1 MSTGWGIALVVVLV
15 AVGALLAAAEA
26 ATSTISH
33 LRAEALRR
41 DGRRHADRL
50 LRVAAEPARYLSTAT
65 LVRVVVEVAA
75 TVVLVEVLDGVVG
88 PVWAAVLIAVAVM
101 SVVLYVV
108 GGVGP
113 RTLGVQHAEAV
124 ALAGS
129 GPLLVLE
136 AVLGPVPGLLILLG
150 NAVTPGRGFRHGPF
164 ATEAR
169 LRELV
174 DLAEEDSAIEAGERT
189 MIHRVFD
196 LGDTSVREVMV
207 PRTDIVWIERGS
219 TLRSVESVALRSGFS
234 RIPVLGDG
242 FDDVVGT
249 CYLKD
254 VTRRVFD
261 DPAAAEQ
268 PVESVMRPAV
278 FVPDSKPA
286 DDLLRDMQA
295 QRTHLALVV
304 DEYGGTAGLVTIE
317 DVLEEIVGEITDEY
331 DTAALEPER
340 FADGSVRVPS
350 RMTLDDLGDLLR
362 RPLDDPDVDTVG
374 GLLSKGLGTV
384 PIPGDRTRIAGLE
397 LVADST
403 GGRRNRI
410 GSVVVTP
417 LEPEEPSSGDGTDTD
432 TDTDNHSNTNNHT
445 DAGGDADGRPAAPEV
460 SAAEPARAGSAGQ
473 QRP

>member
-1 MSTGWGIALVVVLV
+1 MSTGWGIVLVVVLV
-15 AVGALLAAAEA
+15 AVGALLSAVES

-33 LRAEALRR
+33 LRAEALQRQ
-41 DGRRHADRL
+41 GRRHADRL

-65 LVRVVVEVAA
+65 LVGVVAATTA
-75 TVVLVEVLDGVVG
+75 TVVLVELLRFGFG
-88 PVWAAVLIAVAVM
+88 SVWPALLVAAGAM
-101 SVVLYVV
+101 SVIQYTLV
-108 GGVGP
+108 GVGP

-124 ALAGS
+124 ALAGA

-136 AVLGPVPGLLILLG
+136 SVLGPIPGVLIQLG
-150 NAVTPGRGFRHGPF
+150 NAITPGKGFRHGPF

-174 DLAEEDSAIEAGERT
+174 DLAEEDAAIESDERA

-207 PRTDIVWIERGS
+207 PRTDIVVIDADA
-219 TLRSVESVALRSGFS
+219 TLRDVESVALRSGFS

-242 FDDVVGT
+242 FDDVVGIS
-249 CYLKD
+249 YLKD
-254 VTRRVFD
+254 VTGRLFD
-261 DPAAAEQ
+261 DPGARDL
-268 PVESVMRPAV
+268 PVSAVMRPAA

-295 QRTHLALVV
+295 RRTHMAIVV

-331 DTAALEPER
+331 DTAVAEPEELP
-340 FADGSVRVPS
+340 DGSVRVPS
-350 RMTLDDLGDLLR
+350 RMSVDDLGELLGM
-362 RPLDDPDVDTVG
+362 PLDDEDVETVG
-374 GLLSKGLGTV
+374 GLLSKGLGVV
-384 PIPGDRTRIAGLE
+384 PIPGATTTIHGLR

-410 GSVVVTP
+410 GSVVVSRVAGPDGDAGTD
-417 LEPEEPSSGDGTDTD
+417 EPPADITELLEEPV
-432 TDTDNHSNTNNHT
+432 
-445 DAGGDADGRPAAPEV
+445 DAGAGDEA
-460 SAAEPARAGSAGQ
+460 SAAR
-473 QRP
+473 R